1 MIDCAMFV
9 LQVVFVGIYAN
20 IICIHKNAVSLDRG
34 TSLTIFN
41 IQVEMY
47 RGGFNQAAD
56 NLLGPLEVLLGLGFA
71 TLVAPENDM
80 PCIQAWPLGEF
91 HCSVL

>member
-1 MIDCAMFV
+1 
-9 LQVVFVGIYAN
+9 
-20 IICIHKNAVSLDRG
+20 
-34 TSLTIFN
+34 
-41 IQVEMY
+41 MY

-56 NLLGPLEVLLGLGFA
+56 NLPEPLEVLLGLGFA

-91 HCSVL
+91 HCSVLWAYKDIDFFTLHGVFGPLSLQAVTRIMNVE